1 MRREQTEKQR
11 PVRDVSAGH
20 PRTRQA
26 GGREDQAG
34 GREDQDVSLASRLP
48 APCPAPAHLCCEV
61 DIVDELR
68 VGQARGP
75 ARVTQQAGGGTSET
89 PGSPGFCPFRHT
101 CGVLVGPRAGLSW
114 ALLFKESCHAPLRQ
128 LPPTPQ
134 QDPGQLHPPSPAPM
148 TLPFLPQPSRAFLA
162 PTAFGEMPGVPEKPA
177 ERSKELHRMA
187 GLGEMGSPPPPG
199 A

>member
-1 MRREQTEKQR
+1 M
-11 PVRDVSAGH
+11 SAGH
-20 PRTRQA
+20 PRTR
-26 GGREDQAG
+26 QAG

-101 CGVLVGPRAGLSW
+101 HLRGAGWAPRWSVLGTSIQGELSRSSATTPSHSPAGPRAAASP
-114 ALLFKESCHAPLRQ
+114 FSSSY
-128 LPPTPQ
+128 
-134 QDPGQLHPPSPAPM
+134 DPAFPAPA
-148 TLPFLPQPSRAFLA
+148 LQGF
-162 PTAFGEMPGVPEKPA
+162 PGPHCFWGDA
-177 ERSKELHRMA
+177 W
-187 GLGEMGSPPPPG
+187 SPRKTS
-199 A
+199 